1 LENRRHVCTHDI
13 SHEKRFNVYDFICIS
28 HPYPPTSNS
37 TSNSLTNI
45 LPSRSHILHNPHPSP
60 LFPFS
65 CNTIP
70 KQNTVHISHTTTT
83 HDTFPQPPKSNLIRF
98 SLIDHRQVS
107 ECGATHAPKIAHIP
121 SCLPFAT
128 LKRVKRARCVT
139 QHPRRPE
146 HVKGVTMKVAL
157 LPESWSFVVEGVKG
171 KQNSVKQNLM

>member
-1 LENRRHVCTHDI
+1 LHTTFHTK
-13 SHEKRFNVYDFICIS
+13 KRFNVYDLICIS
-28 HPYPPTSNS
+28 HPYPPTSNP

-65 CNTIP
+65 SNTIP
-70 KQNTVHISHTTTT
+70 MQNTVHLTHHNHTRHLSSTSQIQPHPLLTHRPSPSLGMWSH
-83 HDTFPQPPKSNLIRF
+83 P
-98 SLIDHRQVS
+98 
-107 ECGATHAPKIAHIP
+107 CPKIAHIP

-128 LKRVKRARCVT
+128 LKQVKRARCVA

-146 HVKGVTMKVAL
+146 HVKGVTTKVAL

-171 KQNSVKQNLM
+171 KQNSVKQNSM

>member
-1 LENRRHVCTHDI
+1 MSTISSASPIHILPPPTQPLTAQLISYHQDLTYFTIPIHHLFSPSPPTPSQSKTPSI
-13 SHEKRFNVYDFICIS
+13 SHI
-28 HPYPPTSNS
+28 
-37 TSNSLTNI
+37 
-45 LPSRSHILHNPHPSP
+45 
-60 LFPFS
+60 
-65 CNTIP
+65 
-70 KQNTVHISHTTTT
+70 TTT

-128 LKRVKRARCVT
+128 LKQVKRARCVA